1 MVPQRAYL
9 PSGVA
14 NSVTREG
21 MELLLKEREEPIN
34 DKVNL
39 GISNENEK
47 RIEKNFIMLD
57 YRY

>member
-1 MVPQRAYL
+1 
-9 PSGVA
+9 
-14 NSVTREG
+14 

-34 DKVNL
+34 DKVYLL